1 MTKQSSIL
9 IIFILILLAG
19 CSSNESTDEPM
30 AQELQADTETVNA
43 DSQDLVEEVEGATKD
58 KVEKSENAIVGPS
71 LPTNLEE
78 LADLPSGY
86 IKHVNTASK
95 EGRQIVDE
103 LTENLPNISDNPT
116 NEELDQ
122 YYEAILSVFQQD
134 YIGAGDIIEKVKF
147 QSIGSPEIE
156 DARYQFKENLNVMV
170 ILDASG
176 SMANYEGDE
185 TRMDAAE
192 NAIHKFVSALP
203 DEANVGLRI
212 YGHEG
217 TGKVG
222 DQALSCKSSELIYP
236 IAPYE
241 EASFNEALKKAT
253 PAGWTPIGLA
263 LKEAKKDLA
272 AFKGEANT
280 NIVYLVSDGIST
292 CEDDPVGAAKS
303 LYDSDITPI
312 VNVIGFNVD
321 QEGQKQLQDIATA
334 TEGAYQNVTNAE
346 GLEKQ
351 LNEANKVAAKWAQWK
366 NSQQDSLEF
375 NKVDNWLEIFTY
387 YGEEFGK
394 WVTEGLAIELTLTY
408 LYQHHDAMSKES
420 HDYLIAKN
428 GDYHN
433 WVEEQYNLLRA
444 DLEAMNEMNYEEA
457 VNQLEE
463 KYLTNT
469 SSTP

>member
-1 MTKQSSIL
+1 MMEEQQV
-9 IIFILILLAG
+9 A
-19 CSSNESTDEPM
+19 E
-30 AQELQADTETVNA
+30 ETVNGDGQNPA
-43 DSQDLVEEVEGATKD
+43 EPTNDEVKNN
-58 KVEKSENAIVGPS
+58 ENVIVGPS

-86 IKHVNTASK
+86 IEYVNTAS
-95 EGRQIVDE
+95 EDGRKIVDE
-103 LTENLPNISDNPT
+103 LTENLPDISGNPT

-122 YYEAILSVFQQD
+122 YFEAILSVFQQD
-134 YIGAGDIIEKVKF
+134 YTGAGDIIDKVKF

-156 DARYQFKENLNVMV
+156 DSRYQFKENLNVMV

-176 SMANYEGDE
+176 SMANYEGNV
-185 TRMDAAE
+185 TRMEAAK
-192 NAIHKFVSALP
+192 NAIHKFVKALP
-203 DEANVGLRI
+203 NEANVGLLI

-217 TGKVG
+217 TGEVG

-236 IAPYE
+236 ISQYE

-263 LKEAKKDLA
+263 LKEAQKDLA
-272 AFKGEANT
+272 AFKGETNT

-292 CEDDPVGAAKS
+292 CEDDPVGTAKS

-321 QEGQKQLQDIATA
+321 QEGQKQLQDIAA
-334 TEGAYQNVTNAE
+334 VTEGTFQHVTDAQ

-351 LNEANKVAAKWAQWK
+351 LNEANKVAGKWKQWK
-366 NSQQDSLEF
+366 SSQADNLAF

-387 YGEEFGK
+387 HGGEFGK
-394 WVTEGLAIELTLTY
+394 WVVESLAIELTLTY
-408 LYQHHDAMSKES
+408 LYQHHDAMSEES
-420 HDYLIAKN
+420 HDYLQKKN
-428 GDYHN
+428 SEYHN
-433 WVEEQYNLLRA
+433 WVEEQYDRLRA
-444 DLEAMNEMNYEEA
+444 DLEAMNEMNYEET
-457 VNQLEE
+457 VKQLEE

-469 SSTP
+469 SNTP